1 MGFYFQSSSQQNFS
15 CAHWFLLSPAVTL
28 CWIHMAFLSIGTTQ
42 TRKPHQGE
50 LICIFWQSYLIDWPR
65 GVGKILFPTLMHCTE
80 LKHLFLSFKFL
91 PIIHRNGWP
100 LVVKF
105 KGLFSVILN
114 DSFNNVISSPSR
126 IRNGTNQKLNSQGT
140 LQLLIRWIECTVYKM
155 RKKCFSKTPRF
166 VLCILLEILSLCWAT
181 NEAWVPWD
189 AITEDFGSQ
198 RRAENSAPF

>member
-1 MGFYFQSSSQQNFS
+1 MILLNDLWVFYCIFAENYRKTGHRVCLETRETEGILNCADIVIIDLVLYFREKRKMGFYFQSSSQQNFS

-42 TRKPHQGE
+42 TRKLHQGE

-105 KGLFSVILN
+105 KGLFRRHL
-114 DSFNNVISSPSR
+114 
-126 IRNGTNQKLNSQGT
+126 KW
-140 LQLLIRWIECTVYKM
+140 LL
-155 RKKCFSKTPRF
+155 
-166 VLCILLEILSLCWAT
+166 
-181 NEAWVPWD
+181 
-189 AITEDFGSQ
+189 
-198 RRAENSAPF
+198 